1 MNKKTRDYDLNMW
14 YTHEGNE
21 LVFSLYHLEISIN
34 GTIQTMTDEL
44 YDSFTVPQREREIV
58 DQWILDTYGINILEE
73 EDVWVEINQNH
84 TLPDATLA
92 PKTAGRLT
100 DLPEYEPYD
109 WRECV

>member
-44 YDSFTVPQREREIV
+44 YDSFTVPQVEREIV
-58 DQWILDTYGINILEE
+58 DQWILDTYGIAIDET
-73 EDVWVEINQNH
+73 EDAWVELKPTH
-84 TLPDATLA
+84 ERPLALLA
-92 PKTAGRLT
+92 PKTAGRLA
-100 DLPEYEPYD
+100 DLPEYEIYD
-109 WRECV
+109 WRERV